1 MIRVNRQ
8 FLARVMNKVFRTVG
22 SIALAALLL
31 TALALVYSTVK
42 GYTTWYFR
50 VDGQVLVDGRETSGY
65 MHANADR
72 TILLITR
79 TDGTKAETYLVPVA
93 DRAAIR
99 DCGDWKLVRFIP
111 NPVKDVNPPCST
123 LTDSAKASDE
133 PVSSTLVREGRF
145 VSFSTASGKK
155 IKAQW

>member
-1 MIRVNRQ
+1 MKKALRI
-8 FLARVMNKVFRTVG
+8 LG
-22 SIALAALLL
+22 SIGLAALLL
-31 TALALVYSTVK
+31 AALGLLYSTVRGSK
-42 GYTTWYFR
+42 TWYFR
-50 VDGQVLVDGRETSGY
+50 VNGQVLVDGRETSGY

-72 TILLITR
+72 TMLLVTR

-99 DCGDWKLVRFIP
+99 GCGEWTPIRFIP
-111 NPVKDVNPPCST
+111 NPVNPPCSAST
-123 LTDSAKASDE
+123 GSAKSSDE